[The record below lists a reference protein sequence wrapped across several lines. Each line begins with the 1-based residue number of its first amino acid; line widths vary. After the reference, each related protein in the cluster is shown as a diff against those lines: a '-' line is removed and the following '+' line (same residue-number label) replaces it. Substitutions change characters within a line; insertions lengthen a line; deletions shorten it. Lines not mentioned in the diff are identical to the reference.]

1 MKRLMK
7 DEKGV
12 TIVLVALLIV
22 ALVGAAAL
30 CVDVGRLY
38 VERQHLVNACD
49 AAALAG
55 GLELPRQAPATLKAG
70 EAALANNMPDYA
82 VSFPTTDRLRVDGQ
96 APVEFAF
103 AKVLGF
109 TDRMVTAY
117 AVVERIQGLSST
129 MGLRPWGLVAKTVNG
144 EYEFPDL
151 QFGDLRTLMLRH
163 CQKDPDA
170 LGARPGDFLAVA
182 LGAPG
187 ANEYRDNILYG
198 YQGTLEVGDWIK
210 TEPGGMAGPT
220 VSAVDTLVSATED
233 PDSPWYGETYDNYT
247 YGNPRVILVPVVTPF
262 DSGREAVQIL
272 GFAAF
277 FVTAFAKDKA
287 QTYQVQGAFIEY
299 CTSTGEGGGPDFGL
313 SVLKLI
319 E

>member
-1 MKRLMK
+1 MKRLMR
-7 DEKGV
+7 DERGV
-12 TIVLVALLIV
+12 TIVLVALLLV

-55 GLELPRQAPATLKAG
+55 GLELPRQAPAEVKAG
-70 EAALANNMPDYA
+70 EAAVANHMPDYA
-82 VSFPTTDRLRVDGQ
+82 VSFPTADRLRVDGQ

-109 TDRMVTAY
+109 DNRMVTAY
-117 AVVERIQGLSST
+117 AIVERIAGLSST
-129 MGLRPWGLVAKTVNG
+129 MGLRPWGLVANTVDD
-144 EYEFPDL
+144 EYEFPDIE
-151 QFGDLRTLMLRH
+151 FGDIRTLMLRH
-163 CQKDPDA
+163 CQNDPDA
-170 LGARPGDFLAVA
+170 LGAQPGDFLAVA
-182 LGAPG
+182 LGDPG

-198 YQGTLEVGDWIK
+198 FQGTLEVGDWIQ

-220 VSAVDTLVSATED
+220 VSSVEELINATTD
-233 PDSPWYGETYDNYT
+233 PASPWYGETYDNYT
-247 YGNPRVILVPVVTPF
+247 YGNPRVVLVPVITPF
-262 DSGREAVQIL
+262 DSGREGVQIL

-277 FVTAFAKDKA
+277 FLTAFAKDTA

-299 CTSTGEGGGPDFGL
+299 CTSTGEGGGPDYGL
-313 SVLKLI
+313 SVLKLV